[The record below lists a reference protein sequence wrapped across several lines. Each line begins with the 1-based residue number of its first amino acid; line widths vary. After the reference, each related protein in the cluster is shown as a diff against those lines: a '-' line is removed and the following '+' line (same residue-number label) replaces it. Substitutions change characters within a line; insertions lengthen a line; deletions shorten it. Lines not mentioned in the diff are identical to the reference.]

1 MLGFC
6 READAFSGSRI
17 PRGDEVKPTASEHT
31 SLETTRS
38 IYTERGKRF
47 LKPGTNFKGRE
58 KSKVLLKITYMYQK
72 TQCYILLV
80 LRCILCKI
88 LILLNKVLC
97 WHLLLA
103 LSYTLFP
110 QSTYFPGMKLLYK
123 KAGILKNHRI
133 SPGWPPIQES
143 PAKLGFP
150 AGQSQRGRPQAKRG
164 CVPGYWCFPSTEL
177 SGPPA
182 RQPGPSCSLPSPPL
196 ITWENLRLSNPYL

>member
-17 PRGDEVKPTASEHT
+17 PRGDDVKPTASEHT

-38 IYTERGKRF
+38 IYTERGKCF

-58 KSKVLLKITYMYQK
+58 KSKVLVKITYMYQK
-72 TQCYILLV
+72 TQRYILLV

-88 LILLNKVLC
+88 LILLNKVLW
-97 WHLLLA
+97 WHLLL
-103 LSYTLFP
+103 SKYSIYIFP
-110 QSTYFPGMKLLYK
+110 RDEAPL
-123 KAGILKNHRI
+123 
-133 SPGWPPIQES
+133 QES
-143 PAKLGFP
+143 WHSKEPPHQPWVASHPGEPAKLGFP